1 MTRKD
6 IFGKL
11 RLLPFFATFIIAGC
25 TLMMDEVDEPEPEEV
40 GFDEVATYENE
51 YVTVNYQYQEGVKPV
66 TDNVLEYV
74 VESDDP
80 NYLYFMDN
88 IPEKWVPKVGEYLAG
103 GCSPK
108 IPEGLCNRVVSVT
121 HENGMYIMELA
132 PATEDEVYKE
142 LEITADFDY
151 YLPNLDNVPDVDS
164 TMTDEEK
171 AKQVFDDWSIY
182 NGTNADSAY
191 VETDTLDEE
200 NLAEIK
206 SRAPKDPNVE
216 VGDKTEERTLFDIKF
231 DTRGESKADKGPL
244 QVVRGKLNEWLKT
257 IGLDAQPYVAVSYK
271 RYDKIHHHAYHN
283 KQTKVDTIWAEITP
297 TNDIRA
303 EVGVELSKEKMP
315 WANTAGHWADTKK
328 LYDYYKLKMNDKLK
342 NAFGRRGKVVPVDGF
357 ERDTKGAIRIAV
369 PCCAALRIVFEP
381 SVEPILSLG
390 GAIGGHWKWTDDTY
404 RQGSV
409 KKGDEK
415 TKIEK
420 KVADGST
427 EVAEFFAAGYTK
439 VGARARIGLGAE
451 FARSVTI
458 TVGLGAE
465 GYVEVG
471 LDSSTEG
478 PSDSKIVGI
487 NSGDYFTSPLYIKA
501 LVRGFIDLKVTI
513 SALGIFDLW
522 SNTFELGSFP
532 AFSAKRPLNYIIEIP
547 EAPGQAFVPIIT
559 EHNQTYSIDYNFTYK
574 IADIGKGVYDGNFVP
589 KVKVYDEDFNHLLD
603 IEADGFEDNVPQK
616 LKKGTYTFNG
626 SKLFKYSSWDY
637 NAINASLRM
646 YKAYC
651 VPYLWRPS
659 GDCYIYPELAT
670 QISTVAA
677 DQYLSGVYQTY
688 GGELAKSRAD
698 IYGLSDEDFDYTDGY
713 MGYNEYRFDVDFE
726 LKAASQMAQAGCV
739 FDIFWSKDQGSK
751 SIFKKKLVFNNP
763 KSGKYTLDI
772 YYALPISMD
781 GEDDQYYVY
790 VTPIYNSISTGE
802 FVYGK
807 KVEKKVLKKINNH
820 PGESKYGEIINMKL
834 GSQGE

>member
-1 MTRKD
+1 M
-6 IFGKL
+6 
-11 RLLPFFATFIIAGC
+11 
-25 TLMMDEVDEPEPEEV
+25 
-40 GFDEVATYENE
+40 
-51 YVTVNYQYQEGVKPV
+51 
-66 TDNVLEYV
+66 
-74 VESDDP
+74 
-80 NYLYFMDN
+80 
-88 IPEKWVPKVGEYLAG
+88 
-103 GCSPK
+103 
-108 IPEGLCNRVVSVT
+108 
-121 HENGMYIMELA
+121 
-132 PATEDEVYKE
+132 
-142 LEITADFDY
+142 
-151 YLPNLDNVPDVDS
+151 
-164 TMTDEEK
+164 
-171 AKQVFDDWSIY
+171 
-182 NGTNADSAY
+182 
-191 VETDTLDEE
+191 
-200 NLAEIK
+200 
-206 SRAPKDPNVE
+206 
-216 VGDKTEERTLFDIKF
+216 
-231 DTRGESKADKGPL
+231 
-244 QVVRGKLNEWLKT
+244 
-257 IGLDAQPYVAVSYK
+257 
-271 RYDKIHHHAYHN
+271 
-283 KQTKVDTIWAEITP
+283 
-297 TNDIRA
+297 
-303 EVGVELSKEKMP
+303 
-315 WANTAGHWADTKK
+315 
-328 LYDYYKLKMNDKLK
+328 
-342 NAFGRRGKVVPVDGF
+342 
-357 ERDTKGAIRIAV
+357 
-369 PCCAALRIVFEP
+369 FEP

-415 TKIEK
+415 TKIEQK
-420 KVADGST
+420 MADGST

-559 EHNQTYSIDYNFTYK
+559 EHNQTYSIDYNFTYN

-820 PGESKYGEIINMKL
+820 PGESKYGKIINMPL
-834 GSQGE
+834 GSQDE